1 MFYDNQVTT
10 ASAHFPILLVHG
22 GAWAIP
28 ADAAAAHESGVR
40 RALETGYALLSR
52 GASALDAVEAAVTV
66 LEDDPTFD
74 AGRGSFLTSDGRV
87 QLDALL
93 MDGGRM
99 KAGGVACVER
109 LRNPIQAARLV
120 LEKSQHVYFVGP
132 GAEQFAQAHGMALID
147 NSELVLDRERQR
159 LLHAQAR
166 NSAGFADETFSGP
179 DISLPADL
187 HDDKSPETAVL
198 LAQAGHP
205 SSADRTHI
213 FADGDSVTKDSATG
227 SFVSGHDFTACEK
240 MQRLEQ
246 EASGHDFTACE
257 KMQRL
262 EQEASGHDFSRADT
276 IAKKINRALAPEGKQ
291 SLPRKESR
299 TESADS
305 MTHAKGPRPSGQD
318 RAEGRPPTAEDH
330 DTVGAVALDSRG
342 NLAAATS
349 TGGTLNKTPGRVGD
363 SSLIG
368 CGCYAD
374 NLSAAVSL
382 TGWGEP
388 IMKLVLGKWATD
400 RVASGIAPDL
410 AASEAIAYLFNRL
423 GGHGGIILL
432 GPDGRFGL
440 AHNTPAMA
448 WGLATP
454 TTLQTGLTI

>member
-1 MFYDNQVTT
+1 MSRVTT
-10 ASAHFPILLVHG
+10 PATHDPTLLVHG

-28 ADAAAAHESGVR
+28 ADARAAHEAGVR
-40 RALETGYALLSR
+40 AALETGYDILSL
-52 GASALDAVEAAVTV
+52 GGSAIDAVEAAVSV

-74 AGRGSFLTSDGRV
+74 AGRGSFLTSNGRV

-132 GAEQFAQAHGMALID
+132 GAEQFAAAHGMALID
-147 NSELVLDRERQR
+147 NSELVLDRERER
-159 LLHAQAR
+159 LRHAQAR
-166 NSAGFADETFSGP
+166 QAAGFEDETFSGP
-179 DISLPADL
+179 ESIPSHIL
-187 HDDKSPETAVL
+187 HDDKDPETAVVL
-198 LAQAGHP
+198 PDDQGTGNRDQG
-205 SSADRTHI
+205 SEKRGEGG
-213 FADGDSVTKDSATG
+213 DG
-227 SFVSGHDFTACEK
+227 
-240 MQRLEQ
+240 
-246 EASGHDFTACE
+246 
-257 KMQRL
+257 
-262 EQEASGHDFSRADT
+262 
-276 IAKKINRALAPEGKQ
+276 
-291 SLPRKESR
+291 
-299 TESADS
+299 
-305 MTHAKGPRPSGQD
+305 
-318 RAEGRPPTAEDH
+318 AEPNDDPTRWSH
-330 DTVGAVALDSRG
+330 DTVGAVALDGRG

-374 NLSAAVSL
+374 NLAAAVSL

-400 RVASGIAPDL
+400 RVAGGTPPEL
-410 AASEAIAYLFNRL
+410 AAREAISYLFNRL
-423 GGHGGIILL
+423 GGHGGIILI

-454 TTLQTGLTI
+454 GGLQTGLSV

>member
-1 MFYDNQVTT
+1 VPTSPVRD
-10 ASAHFPILLVHG
+10 PILLVHG

-28 ADAAAAHESGVR
+28 DDAAEAHEAGVR
-40 RALETGYALLSR
+40 KALESGYAILAR
-52 GASALDAVEAAVTV
+52 GGSAIDAVEAAVTI

-74 AGRGSFLTSDGRV
+74 AGRGSFLTSDGTV

-120 LEKSQHVYFVGP
+120 LEQSPHVYFVGE
-132 GAEQFAQAHGMALID
+132 GAERFAAAHGMSLIS
-147 NSELVLDRERQR
+147 NSELVLPRERDR
-159 LLHAQAR
+159 LAQAQLR
-166 NSAGFADETFSGP
+166 QAAGLADNTFSG
-179 DISLPADL
+179 LE
-187 HDDKSPETAVL
+187 DDKSPETAVRANAL
-198 LAQAGHP
+198 LQN
-205 SSADRTHI
+205 
-213 FADGDSVTKDSATG
+213 
-227 SFVSGHDFTACEK
+227 E
-240 MQRLEQ
+240 
-246 EASGHDFTACE
+246 
-257 KMQRL
+257 
-262 EQEASGHDFSRADT
+262 
-276 IAKKINRALAPEGKQ
+276 NRP
-291 SLPRKESR
+291 
-299 TESADS
+299 
-305 MTHAKGPRPSGQD
+305 KG
-318 RAEGRPPTAEDH
+318 RAEGRPPSAQDSH
-330 DTVGAVALDSRG
+330 DTVGAVALDGHG
-342 NLAAATS
+342 NLAAGTS

-400 RVASGIAPDL
+400 RVAAGTAPEIA
-410 AASEAIAYLFNRL
+410 AREAISYLYNRL

-440 AHNTPAMA
+440 AHNTPGMA

-454 TTLQTGLTI
+454 SGLQTGLTI

>member
-1 MFYDNQVTT
+1 MLYHVPVT
-10 ASAHFPILLVHG
+10 HQPIQSPTLLVHG

-28 ADAAAAHESGVR
+28 AEMTDAHESGVR
-40 RALETGYALLSR
+40 RALEAGFEILSR
-52 GASALDAVEAAVTV
+52 AGSALDAVEAAVTI
-66 LEDDPTFD
+66 LEDDATFD

-109 LRNPIQAARLV
+109 LRNPIHAARLV
-120 LEKSQHVYFVGP
+120 LEKSPHVYFVGA
-132 GAEQFAQAHGMALID
+132 GAEEFARSHGMELID
-147 NSELVLDRERQR
+147 NSVLVLDRERER
-159 LLHAQAR
+159 
-166 NSAGFADETFSGP
+166 
-179 DISLPADL
+179 
-187 HDDKSPETAVL
+187 
-198 LAQAGHP
+198 LAQAKARQAAGL
-205 SSADRTHI
+205 ADES
-213 FADGDSVTKDSATG
+213 FSGEVTRDDKDRETEVVIDEEGRGPEA
-227 SFVSGHDFTACEK
+227 K
-240 MQRLEQ
+240 RP
-246 EASGHDFTACE
+246 ASGV
-257 KMQRL
+257 QRPRAGDRGTEGTRERDRR
-262 EQEASGHDFSRADT
+262 EQGT
-276 IAKKINRALAPEGKQ
+276 GNREDGPAF
-291 SLPRKESR
+291 ES
-299 TESADS
+299 
-305 MTHAKGPRPSGQD
+305 
-318 RAEGRPPTAEDH
+318 H
-330 DTVGAVALDSRG
+330 DTVGAVALDGRG

-374 NLSAAVSL
+374 NLAGAVSL

-400 RVASGIAPDL
+400 RVAGGTAPEIA
-410 AASEAIAYLFNRL
+410 AREAIAYLYNRL

-454 TTLQTGLTI
+454 SGLQTGMTV

>member
-1 MFYDNQVTT
+1 MTS
-10 ASAHFPILLVHG
+10 ASHSPTLLVHG

-28 ADAAAAHESGVR
+28 ADAAAAHQAGVR
-40 RALETGYALLSR
+40 NALETGYDVLSR
-52 GASALDAVEAAVTV
+52 GGSALDAVEAAVTV
-66 LEDDPTFD
+66 LEDNPAFD

-120 LEKSQHVYFVGP
+120 LEKSPHVYFVGP
-132 GAEQFAQAHGMALID
+132 GAEQFAHAHGMTLIE

-159 LLHAQAR
+159 LAQAQAR
-166 NSAGFADETFSGP
+166 QAAGFADESFSGQV
-179 DISLPADL
+179 L
-187 HDDKSPETAVL
+187 HDDKGPETAL
-198 LAQAGHP
+198 P
-205 SSADRTHI
+205 ADPDA
-213 FADGDSVTKDSATG
+213 FG
-227 SFVSGHDFTACEK
+227 S
-240 MQRLEQ
+240 
-246 EASGHDFTACE
+246 
-257 KMQRL
+257 
-262 EQEASGHDFSRADT
+262 
-276 IAKKINRALAPEGKQ
+276 
-291 SLPRKESR
+291 
-299 TESADS
+299 
-305 MTHAKGPRPSGQD
+305 
-318 RAEGRPPTAEDH
+318 H
-330 DTVGAVALDSRG
+330 DTVGAVALDGLG

-400 RVASGIAPDL
+400 RVAAGTAPEIA
-410 AASEAIAYLFNRL
+410 AQEAIAYLYNRL

-448 WGLATP
+448 WGIATP
-454 TTLQTGLTI
+454 AGLQTGLAV